1 MAKKRK
7 RLHILKVIFNYLKE
21 KIYVYIDKC
30 STSIL
35 FFKMF
40 TKWTSLQTFNNF
52 MLSKNISSQKWSQL
66 FIIKCFQ

>member
-40 TKWTSLQTFNNF
+40 TK
-52 MLSKNISSQKWSQL
+52 
-66 FIIKCFQ
+66 